1 MCVCVCVCVC
11 VLYEHIMCAQMR
23 MPSGVPHSPTF
34 CLIALRQ
41 GLSLNLEVDRWLDPL
56 VLSLL
61 SASPITVVTT
71 VSWTMPVFHV
81 DSVI

>member
-1 MCVCVCVCVC
+1 VCTD
-11 VLYEHIMCAQMR
+11 EDAEW
-23 MPSGVPHSPTF
+23 SATF
-34 CLIALRQ
+34 SHFFIALRQ